1 MPNRDNT
8 GFRPAEKFGQVIYW
22 MFNVDASS
30 GTALFIGDVVV
41 NNAAG
46 SVRPAAAAF
55 TSTGVGVCVGVYDTN
70 RIPCGH
76 PNSVVT
82 TNYLS
87 ASTAGYALVA
97 LAMPGQFFIAQSQT
111 GTTYAAADVWTAVNL
126 VAGAGNTSTAHSN
139 HELGATGGADF
150 QIIGLVD
157 EPENTFALGENVD
170 VYVRFLGSVW
180 GQVNPTGG
188 I

>member
-8 GFRPAEKFGQVIYW
+8 GFRPAVQFGQCIYW
-22 MFNVDASS
+22 IFDVDSSS
-30 GTALFIGDVVV
+30 GTALFLGDAVV

-55 TSTGVGVCVGVYDTN
+55 TSTGVGVCVGVYDSS
-70 RIPCGH
+70 RVPCGH
-76 PNSVVT
+76 PNSSVS
-82 TNYLS
+82 TNHLT
-87 ASTAGYALVA
+87 ASTAGFALVA
-97 LAMPGQFFIAQSQT
+97 LAMPNQFFIGQSQT
-111 GTTYAAADVWTAVNL
+111 GTTYAAADIWVAANL
-126 VAGAGNTSTAHSN
+126 VAGAGNTSTGRSG
-139 HELGATGGADF
+139 HELGASGGADF

-170 VYVRFLGSVW
+170 VYFRFLGSVW

-188 I
+188 V